1 MPVQITSCALWAGL
15 VLVVSVPSGA
25 IISSLLQINNEI
37 GPYIASAAVFSLA
50 AVLAQSG
57 RPSAPLVETA
67 AGVTC
72 GRHLAT
78 AVPAR
83 RPGRRP

>member
-15 VLVVSVPSGA
+15 VLVVSVPGGA

-57 RPSAPLVETA
+57 RPAGRPLRWWKQRQE
-67 AGVTC
+67 
-72 GRHLAT
+72 
-78 AVPAR
+78 
-83 RPGRRP
+83 